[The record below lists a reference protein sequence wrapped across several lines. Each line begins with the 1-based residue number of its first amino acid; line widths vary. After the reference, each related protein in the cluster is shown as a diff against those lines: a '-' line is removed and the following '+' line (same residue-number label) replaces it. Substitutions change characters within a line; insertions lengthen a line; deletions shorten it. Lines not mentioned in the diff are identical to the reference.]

1 MVRYGRQLYWILNL
15 VQVCSGIDI
24 FTGKLRN
31 LRVLGLNNNKVSSI
45 PVELCH
51 LTELLVLGL
60 ESNSIHEIPSQ
71 LGNLS
76 NLIEV
81 IIIKIFG
88 YN

>member
-1 MVRYGRQLYWILNL
+1 MYVLELIF
-15 VQVCSGIDI
+15 

-60 ESNSIHEIPSQ
+60 EGNNIHEIPSQ
-71 LGNLS
+71 LGNLY